1 MPKVDPAGRSA
12 RVIQAHDAH
21 EEGELI
27 LAVGATVTNI
37 RIAASGGVG
46 PLGFWRGT
54 CDGFEG
60 IFPPRC
66 VELLPET
73 EKRASSSEI
82 PEVTFTIGEKD
93 DERCI
98 TAAFD
103 VPPAAV
109 ALLCKMPIVTTGG
122 SFELRPGGSDLVR
135 SAGLAPDQVTCR
147 FYSSALSDP
156 QKTAAMLAERISR
169 RMVDAGSENVDD
181 CCVS

>member
-12 RVIQAHDAH
+12 RVVQAHEAH

-73 EKRASSSEI
+73 ASSSQI

-93 DERCI
+93 DERCV
-98 TAAFD
+98 TATFA
-103 VPPAAV
+103 VPAAAV

-122 SFELRPGGSDLVR
+122 SFELRPVGDG
-135 SAGLAPDQVTCR
+135 QVSCR

>member
-1 MPKVDPAGRSA
+1 MPRENPAGRSA

-27 LAVGATVTNI
+27 LVVGAIVTNMS
-37 RIAASGGVG
+37 IAASGGVG

-66 VELLPET
+66 VELLPEP
-73 EKRASSSEI
+73 KAAAASSTEI
-82 PEVTFTIGEKD
+82 PEVTFSLSEKD
-93 DERCI
+93 AERCV
-98 TAAFD
+98 TATFA
-103 VPPAAV
+103 VPAAAV

-122 SFELRPGGSDLVR
+122 SFELRPVGDG
-135 SAGLAPDQVTCR
+135 QVSCR

>member
-1 MPKVDPAGRSA
+1 MPKKDPTGRSA
-12 RVIQAHDAH
+12 RVVQAHDAH

-46 PLGFWRGT
+46 PLGFWHGT

-66 VELLPET
+66 VELLPPEQ
-73 EKRASSSEI
+73 EAASSSAI
-82 PEVTFTIGEKD
+82 PEVTFSISEKD
-93 DERCI
+93 QERCV
-98 TAAFD
+98 TATFS

>member
-12 RVIQAHDAH
+12 RVVQAHDAH

-73 EKRASSSEI
+73 ASSSQI

-93 DERCI
+93 DERCV

-122 SFELRPGGSDLVR
+122 SFELR
-135 SAGLAPDQVTCR
+135 SAAEGQVSCR

-156 QKTAAMLAERISR
+156 HKTAAMLAERISR
-169 RMVDAGSENVDD
+169 RMLDAGSENVDD

>member
-12 RVIQAHDAH
+12 RVVQAHDAH
-21 EEGELI
+21 EEGQLI

-66 VELLPET
+66 VELLPEP
-73 EKRASSSEI
+73 KAAASPTEI
-82 PEVTFTIGEKD
+82 PEVTFSLSEKD
-93 DERCI
+93 PERCV
-98 TAAFD
+98 TATFA

-109 ALLCKMPIVTTGG
+109 TLLCKMPIVTTGG
-122 SFELRPGGSDLVR
+122 SFELRPVGD
-135 SAGLAPDQVTCR
+135 AQVSCR

-156 QKTAAMLAERISR
+156 RKTAAMLAERISR

>member
-12 RVIQAHDAH
+12 RVVQAHDAH

-46 PLGFWRGT
+46 PLGFWHGT

-66 VELLPET
+66 VELLPPEQ
-73 EKRASSSEI
+73 EAASSSAI
-82 PEVTFTIGEKD
+82 PEVTFSISEKD
-93 DERCI
+93 QERCV
-98 TAAFD
+98 TATFS

-122 SFELRPGGSDLVR
+122 SFELRPAAEG
-135 SAGLAPDQVTCR
+135 QVSCR
-147 FYSSALSDP
+147 VYSSALSDP
-156 QKTAAMLAERISR
+156 HKTAAMLAERISR
-169 RMVDAGSENVDD
+169 RMLDAGSENVDD

>member
-12 RVIQAHDAH
+12 RVVQAPDAH

-46 PLGFWRGT
+46 PLGFWHGT

-66 VELLPET
+66 VELLPPEQ
-73 EKRASSSEI
+73 EAASSSAI
-82 PEVTFTIGEKD
+82 PEVTFSISEKD
-93 DERCI
+93 QERCV
-98 TAAFD
+98 TATFS

-122 SFELRPGGSDLVR
+122 SFELRPAAEG
-135 SAGLAPDQVTCR
+135 QVSCR

-156 QKTAAMLAERISR
+156 HKTAAMLAERISR
-169 RMVDAGSENVDD
+169 RMLDAGSENVDD

>member
-12 RVIQAHDAH
+12 RVVQAHDAH

-46 PLGFWRGT
+46 PLGFWHGT

-60 IFPPRC
+60 IYPPRC
-66 VELLPET
+66 VELLPEQ
-73 EKRASSSEI
+73 EAASSSAI

-93 DERCI
+93 EERCV
-98 TAAFD
+98 TATFS

-122 SFELRPGGSDLVR
+122 SFELRPGGSEVHPR
-135 SAGLAPDQVTCR
+135 PCEGQVTCR

>member
-12 RVIQAHDAH
+12 RVVQAHYAH

-27 LAVGATVTNI
+27 LAVGATVTNV

-46 PLGFWRGT
+46 PLGFWHGT

-66 VELLPET
+66 VELLPEA
-73 EKRASSSEI
+73 ASSSQI

-93 DERCI
+93 DERCVSA
-98 TAAFD
+98 TFD

-122 SFELRPGGSDLVR
+122 SFELRPAAEGQGS
-135 SAGLAPDQVTCR
+135 CR

-156 QKTAAMLAERISR
+156 HKTAAMLAERISR
-169 RMVDAGSENVDD
+169 RMLDAGSENVDD

>member
-12 RVIQAHDAH
+12 RVVQAHDAH

-27 LAVGATVTNI
+27 LAVGATVTNV

-73 EKRASSSEI
+73 ASSTEI
-82 PEVTFTIGEKD
+82 PEVTFSLSEKD
-93 DERCI
+93 AERCV
-98 TAAFD
+98 TATFA
-103 VPPAAV
+103 VPAAAV
-109 ALLCKMPIVTTGG
+109 TLLCKMPIVTTGG
-122 SFELRPGGSDLVR
+122 SFELRPGGPDLTDPR
-135 SAGLAPDQVTCR
+135 PDHVSCR